1 MGDVLI
7 ATNAS
12 VNSLPNSMKACQT
25 VWQAF
30 MLLWGHRL
38 FIRPVCTYSFHT
50 VRAAQPK
57 TS

>member
-12 VNSLPNSMKACQT
+12 V

-38 FIRPVCTYSFHT
+38 FIRPACTYSFHT
-50 VRAAQPK
+50 VRVAQPK